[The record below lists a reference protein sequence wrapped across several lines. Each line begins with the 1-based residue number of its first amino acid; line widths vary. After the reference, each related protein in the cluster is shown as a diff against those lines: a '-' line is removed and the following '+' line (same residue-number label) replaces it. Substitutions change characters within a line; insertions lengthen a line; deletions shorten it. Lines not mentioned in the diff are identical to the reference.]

1 MSKKWFLVC
10 IGVIIAVTVGTLV
23 FYLNR
28 SIKEVY
34 LSNSVI
40 EIDSQ
45 FNSKI
50 RTVDGALTMISPKG
64 WAIIPGDDPE
74 LVDFMG
80 PDIISTQGLST
91 EYRCK
96 IAASSS
102 AIPTDINAI
111 KESLAQVP
119 DNQDVQRNE
128 IVDSSLSGYGS
139 VTNIFQSAEVG
150 FTETVYVPLES
161 KLYFFSVYSDPKD
174 EKICGNA
181 FRDFLSNISI
191 SR

>member
-1 MSKKWFLVC
+1 MSKKWFLIC
-10 IGVIIAVTVGTLV
+10 IGAVIVVAVGILL
-23 FYLNR
+23 FDLNR
-28 SIKEVY
+28 PIKEAY
-34 LSNSVI
+34 LSNNVI

-45 FNSKI
+45 LSSKI
-50 RTVDGALTMISPKG
+50 RTVDGALSMTAPKG

-80 PDIISTQGLST
+80 PDVISTQGLST

-102 AIPTDINAI
+102 ATVTDINAI
-111 KESLAQVP
+111 KESLAQAP

-128 IVDSSLSGYGS
+128 IADSSLSGYGS
-139 VTNIFQSAEVG
+139 VTNIFQSTEIG
-150 FTETVYVPLES
+150 FTETVYVPLDS

-174 EKICGNA
+174 EKICGDA
-181 FRDFLSNISI
+181 FRDFLSNVSI
-191 SR
+191 GQ